1 MRTLA
6 CRAPISQHKIFHDC
20 LGNFT
25 LLAKLTARMGRGKKA
40 EAEAKREEYMLTII
54 SSGTETCEGEEPFH
68 TKKSHADK
76 MGEFALKVKELS
88 VTRRAVEQR
97 WCAPV
102 AQLCAMVDVWTCL
115 RSREVFATQAYNFI
129 VGLFSTTVIPNL
141 HIKPHCIFV
150 CVGLAMAGLTPWP
163 PPGGRLIHKRSRLN
177 DCGTKLKP
185 SRQEASVAGSQRV
198 RGSAAE
204 RGHVQVHTS
213 CGAIAFHKRQNEPR
227 WWRTLPFLFFFHAS
241 RVATASIA
249 AGRNRSDR
257 KSMTGKHGESGWFS
271 S

>member
-54 SSGTETCEGEEPFH
+54 NSGTETCEGEEPFH

-76 MGEFALKVKELS
+76 TGGLARKVKELS
-88 VTRRAVEQR
+88 VTRRVVEQR

-115 RSREVFATQAYNFI
+115 RSREVFATQAYNFYW
-129 VGLFSTTVIPNL
+129 GKTFLFE
-141 HIKPHCIFV
+141 
-150 CVGLAMAGLTPWP
+150 
-163 PPGGRLIHKRSRLN
+163 RLITMHLSSHWDFRLTLIVFIQ
-177 DCGTKLKP
+177 CGIIFNN
-185 SRQEASVAGSQRV
+185 RD
-198 RGSAAE
+198 
-204 RGHVQVHTS
+204 
-213 CGAIAFHKRQNEPR
+213 
-227 WWRTLPFLFFFHAS
+227 TLPSHQTTLVFLCAS
-241 RVATASIA
+241 ALQRQ
-249 AGRNRSDR
+249 G
-257 KSMTGKHGESGWFS
+257 
-271 S
+271 